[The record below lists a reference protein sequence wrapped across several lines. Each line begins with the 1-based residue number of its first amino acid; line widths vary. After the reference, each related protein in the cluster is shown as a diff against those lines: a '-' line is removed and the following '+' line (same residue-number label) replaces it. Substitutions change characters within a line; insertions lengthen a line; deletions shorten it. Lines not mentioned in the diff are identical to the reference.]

1 MTPVEI
7 SARLRLL
14 ADEMKLL
21 GGEMVSAWRFDKE
34 FSIKGTEL
42 LTAAY
47 VAGFWADGI
56 DAKVGAGGTAA

>member
-14 ADEMKLL
+14 ADEMKMI
-21 GGEMVSAWRFDKE
+21 GGEMVSACQLDNE
-34 FSIKGTEL
+34 FSLKGTQL

-47 VAGFWADGI
+47 VASFWADGI
-56 DAKVGAGGTAA
+56 DAKVGAGEIAA